1 MEPLQIGGFSR
12 CFGPKIVVSKPKV
25 AEDFLAV
32 TPYRVKDYSKQK
44 DSRWVICVSRIVAAT
59 KYLRV

>member
-1 MEPLQIGGFSR
+1 M
-12 CFGPKIVVSKPKV
+12 CFGPKIADSKPKV
-25 AEDFLAV
+25 AEDLLAV

-44 DSRWVICVSRIVAAT
+44 DSRWVICVSRIAAAT